1 MDNEIIYA
9 IVGIVILIG
18 IIILIFS
25 SAKPVKAK
33 NPVQT
38 KQDIINRY
46 KKQLNDELTLFKD
59 DKKARISKKNEM
71 LKKINGELALNIYF
85 DKNEI
90 REVILEL
97 SKES

>member
-9 IVGIVILIG
+9 MVGIIILIG
-18 IIILIFS
+18 IIILTFS
-25 SAKPVKAK
+25 SGKSVQAK

-46 KKQLNDELTLFKD
+46 KKQLKDELTLFKD